1 MNQTWDVARREFRSY
16 FDHATAYV
24 LVVAFLA
31 VTLYLGFRS
40 IFASG
45 MATMR
50 PLFDLLPWLLAV
62 FVPAI
67 TMRSLAE
74 ERRSG
79 TLEWLVSQPLTEIQV
94 VGGKFLGDWL
104 FVVAALAGT
113 LPAAAGLLVVSNAD
127 PGILLAQYAGAALL
141 AAATV
146 AIGLFTSSATQNQ
159 ITAFIAGTAVSFA
172 LVLAGTNFTL
182 MGLPPAVSDLVG
194 RLSLLTHFDSVARG
208 VIDLRDVL
216 YFVTVAGLFLTLA
229 TWLVV
234 RDRLSSERGAY
245 RRLRTGVGAI
255 AAGVVVLN
263 LLGSHVGGRLDL
275 TRNDLY
281 TLSPGTK
288 SVLGNLDD
296 VVTVKLF
303 VSDELPPEVQV
314 TLRDIRD
321 LLADFRRA
329 SDGRIRV
336 QEVDPDDGQEAASE
350 ARSLGVRPIQFNVMR
365 GDEFQVQ
372 RGWLGLAALYA
383 GERETLPVVRSTED
397 LEYRL
402 ASAVAS
408 LVRERTPRVR
418 FLTGFGASGPSRYPE
433 LRQMLSDR
441 YDVGSLRIEGDT
453 LPPLTPDSAHVVV
466 LAGPGRPLDGPARN
480 ALDRYLRSGGAA
492 LLLTEAVQTDPRA
505 PTTRPVEAGLDSLL
519 APRGIRLEAGVVYDL
534 RANQRVSTGGQGG
547 FSVIRPYPFWP
558 VARPSP
564 DHAVTRDLDGVS
576 LAWARPLEVTDSS
589 RVAPLLR
596 TTRAAGVRPP
606 GSPVSP
612 TMSFEPTREDLE
624 ARLLAAAVGPGDGAA
639 EGRADGGSAET
650 SDDGRLV
657 VVGDADFVG
666 SRFVQ
671 GARQNLVFTANAV
684 DWLAQDAALIGI
696 RSKDRTPPPL
706 VFESEKGR
714 AVFRWG
720 NLVGVPLVFVLIGG
734 WRILRRRR
742 LGRSASGPEEVRS

>member
-1 MNQTWDVARREFRSY
+1 MKPMWDVARREFRSY

-40 IFASG
+40 ILASG
-45 MATMR
+45 MATLR

-79 TLEWLVSQPLTEIQV
+79 TLEWLVSQPLTEVQIV
-94 VGGKFLGDWL
+94 AGKFLGDWL
-104 FVVAALAGT
+104 FALAALAGT
-113 LPAAAGLLVVSNAD
+113 LPAAAGLLLVSDAD
-127 PGILLAQYAGAALL
+127 PGILVAQYAGAALL
-141 AAATV
+141 AAAMV

-182 MGLPPAVSDLVG
+182 MGLPPFVSDLVG

-208 VIDLRDVL
+208 VVDLRDVL
-216 YFVTVAGLFLTLA
+216 YFVTVAGLFLALA
-229 TWLVV
+229 TWLLV
-234 RDRLSSERGAY
+234 RDRLSAERGAY
-245 RRLRTGVGAI
+245 RRLRTGVASI

-263 LLGSHVGGRLDL
+263 LLGSHIGGRLDL

-288 SVLGNLDD
+288 SVLGDLDD
-296 VVTVKLF
+296 VVTLKLF
-303 VSDELPPEVQV
+303 VSDELPPEVRV

-321 LLADFRRA
+321 LAADFRRA

-336 QEVDPDDGQEAASE
+336 EEVDPDDSEEAASE
-350 ARSLGVRPIQFNVMR
+350 ARTLGVRPIQFNVMR

-372 RGWLGLAALYA
+372 RGWLGLAVLYA
-383 GERETLPVVRSTED
+383 GERETLPVIRSTED

-418 FLTGFGASGPSRYPE
+418 FLTGFGATGAGRHPE
-433 LRQMLSDR
+433 LRDMLSDR
-441 YDVGSLRIEGDT
+441 YDVGSTRIEGDS
-453 LPPLTPDSAHVVV
+453 LPPLTPDSADVVV
-466 LAGPGRPLDGPARN
+466 LAGPTRPLDAAARS
-480 ALDRYLRSGGAA
+480 ALDGYLREGGAG
-492 LLLTEAVQTDPRA
+492 LLLTEGVRTSPRA
-505 PTTRPVEAGLDSLL
+505 PTTLPVSAGLDSLL
-519 APRGIRLEAGVVYDL
+519 APRGLRLRSGVVYDL
-534 RANQRVSTGGQGG
+534 RSNQRVSTGGQGG
-547 FSVIRPYPFWP
+547 FSLVRPYPFWP

-564 DHAVTRDLDGVS
+564 DHAVTRDLDAVS
-576 LAWARPLEVTDSS
+576 LAWARPLQVSDSS
-589 RVAPLLR
+589 RVEPLLR
-596 TTRAAGVRPP
+596 TTGAAGVRPP

-612 TMSFEPTREDLE
+612 TTSFDPAAEDLE
-624 ARLLAAAVGPGDGAA
+624 VRVLAAAVSPDAA
-639 EGRADGGSAET
+639 DSTGSAEEEGPG
-650 SDDGRLV
+650 GRLV
-657 VVGDADFVG
+657 VVGDADFVA

-671 GARQNLVFTANAV
+671 GARQNLVFAANAV

-706 VFESEKGR
+706 VFESETGR
-714 AVFRWG
+714 ALFRWG

-742 LGRSASGPEEVRS
+742 LAGIQPGGEEVGA